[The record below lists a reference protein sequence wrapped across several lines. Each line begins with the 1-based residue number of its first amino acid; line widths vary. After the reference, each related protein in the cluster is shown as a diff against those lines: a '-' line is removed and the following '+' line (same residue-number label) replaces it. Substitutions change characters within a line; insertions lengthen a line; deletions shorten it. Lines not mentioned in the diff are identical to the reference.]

1 VRKKKIEL
9 EQAVIRAA
17 KEWLLAGDAWTEGGG
32 YDDPSAFLRSVAE
45 LRDATRALAALK
57 PSRRLD
63 APGRWVEG
71 SPETSAAAAQLARPA
86 LTSTRHAIICQI
98 AVHGAHPAG
107 RGLTDQAL
115 EHRLKR
121 SHTTASSAR
130 NFLVEG
136 GWLQD
141 SGYVRKNTSGRDA
154 VVWELTPAARDDMS
168 EWRSM

>member
-1 VRKKKIEL
+1 MRKKKIEL

-17 KEWLLAGDAWTEGGG
+17 RAWC
-32 YDDPSAFLRSVAE
+32 DV
-45 LRDATRALAALK
+45 LRDPRAEMYTQSQDLEDAVQALDAHQPVK
-57 PSRRLD
+57 RLD

-107 RGLTDQAL
+107 RGLTDQEL

-121 SHTTASSAR
+121 SHTTVSSAR

-168 EWRSM
+168 EWRN